1 MSLQVIK
8 HLNTKGAE
16 DASNLPQAAGEYE
29 VEIEQILQTTVAH
42 VSAFNKQLALQQKE
56 SRIAVVVKVR
66 LTGEISEHTSCNSVL
81 LSPWYRTCMIK
92 GTGVTVAAAFQSK
105 SAHCNLA

>member
-1 MSLQVIK
+1 MSSQVIK

-42 VSAFNKQLALQQKE
+42 VSAFNKQLALQQE
-56 SRIAVVVKVR
+56 EARIAVVIKVR
-66 LTGEISEHTSCNSVL
+66 LTASTSKHPSGNWLL
-81 LSPWYRTCMIK
+81 LSPLYRTCMVK
-92 GTGVTVAAAFQSK
+92 W
-105 SAHCNLA
+105 